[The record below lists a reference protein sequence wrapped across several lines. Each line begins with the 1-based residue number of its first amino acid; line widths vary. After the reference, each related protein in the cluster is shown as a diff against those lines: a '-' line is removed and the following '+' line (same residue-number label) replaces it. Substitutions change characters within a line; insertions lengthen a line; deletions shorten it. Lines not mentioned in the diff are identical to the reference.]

1 MYTLKSLLI
10 TFSSL
15 MAVTADDGLN
25 KYLYVVAQE
34 VAGACAIRSTIWRLL
49 GYKLRLSERDLNILE
64 VDHKGDIVALCSKM
78 IQRWWERQTDRRAD
92 AILET
97 LRKALVNVEL
107 QNVGSIISNWTLPAE
122 TSSDSASTDN
132 ICKLSY

>member
-34 VAGACAIRSTIWRLL
+34 VAGACSIRSTIWRLL
-49 GYKLRLSERDLNILE
+49 GCKLCLSERDLNILE

-92 AILET
+92 TILET
-97 LRKALVNVEL
+97 LRKR
-107 QNVGSIISNWTLPAE
+107 
-122 TSSDSASTDN
+122 
-132 ICKLSY
+132 